1 MVDAVTCVPYT
12 EVGVADL
19 KVLALTVERIK
30 TASAY
35 FPPFRDSPA
44 LKHLKYL
51 ALCCRE
57 EESLRSVCKGFATAS
72 FGPYRV

>member
-1 MVDAVTCVPYT
+1 MVDAVACVLYT
-12 EVGVADL
+12 EVGVADV
-19 KVLALTVERIK
+19 KVLALTVEK

-51 ALCCRE
+51 ALC
-57 EESLRSVCKGFATAS
+57 
-72 FGPYRV
+72 